1 MKPITLEEIDKKKKN
16 IAQSLDQ
23 LNLEKRKVER
33 AEKEMLELH
42 RQSLKPL
49 RQILTLPISSKD
61 YQVYENLIVS
71 VEGIGA
77 MVEEWS
83 EGRRAD
89 IKKQEN
95 QLDEQLN
102 ELYHARKKLL
112 IEQESKKKYG
122 QNGIRI
128 IGCTRTDHV
137 FRWES

>member
-16 IAQSLDQ
+16 ITQSLDQ

-33 AEKEMLELH
+33 AEKEMFELH

-77 MVEEWS
+77 MS

-89 IKKQEN
+89 IKKREN

-112 IEQESKKKYG
+112 IEQESKK
-122 QNGIRI
+122 
-128 IGCTRTDHV
+128 
-137 FRWES
+137 

>member
-33 AEKEMLELH
+33 TEKEMFELH

-89 IKKQEN
+89 IKKRER
-95 QLDEQLN
+95 LESM
-102 ELYHARKKLL
+102 L
-112 IEQESKKKYG
+112 ITQRLKPSLTSMERVTCKGVPMIQGNNTE
-122 QNGIRI
+122 
-128 IGCTRTDHV
+128 
-137 FRWES
+137 

>member
-61 YQVYENLIVS
+61 YQV
-71 VEGIGA
+71 
-77 MVEEWS
+77 
-83 EGRRAD
+83 
-89 IKKQEN
+89 
-95 QLDEQLN
+95 
-102 ELYHARKKLL
+102 
-112 IEQESKKKYG
+112 
-122 QNGIRI
+122 
-128 IGCTRTDHV
+128 
-137 FRWES
+137 

>member
-1 MKPITLEEIDKKKKN
+1 MQLLVRVESLYQIQDILRNNEPITLEEIDKKKKN

-112 IEQESKKKYG
+112 IEQESKK
-122 QNGIRI
+122 
-128 IGCTRTDHV
+128 
-137 FRWES
+137 

>member
-89 IKKQEN
+89 IQKQEN

-112 IEQESKKKYG
+112 IEQESKK
-122 QNGIRI
+122 
-128 IGCTRTDHV
+128 
-137 FRWES
+137 

>member
-33 AEKEMLELH
+33 AEKEMFELH

-71 VEGIGA
+71 IEGIGA

-89 IKKQEN
+89 IKKREN

-112 IEQESKKKYG
+112 IEQGVEKVIWSKWY
-122 QNGIRI
+122 
-128 IGCTRTDHV
+128 
-137 FRWES
+137 

>member
-1 MKPITLEEIDKKKKN
+1 M
-16 IAQSLDQ
+16 
-23 LNLEKRKVER
+23 
-33 AEKEMLELH
+33 
-42 RQSLKPL
+42 
-49 RQILTLPISSKD
+49 
-61 YQVYENLIVS
+61 S

-112 IEQESKKKYG
+112 IEQESKK
-122 QNGIRI
+122 
-128 IGCTRTDHV
+128 
-137 FRWES
+137 

>member
-71 VEGIGA
+71 VEG
-77 MVEEWS
+77 
-83 EGRRAD
+83 RRAD

-112 IEQESKKKYG
+112 IEQESKK
-122 QNGIRI
+122 
-128 IGCTRTDHV
+128 
-137 FRWES
+137 